1 MAQARGL
8 HVPEAAGDGA
18 LRLALGKGRE
28 GCADACAVVD
38 ALGRDRLA
46 GTTADVAA
54 FGGGIIPERRDN
66 LLTLQSMI
74 PTTNPVG

>member
-1 MAQARGL
+1 
-8 HVPEAAGDGA
+8 
-18 LRLALGKGRE
+18 
-28 GCADACAVVD
+28 
-38 ALGRDRLA
+38 
-46 GTTADVAA
+46 VAA